1 MNPQPGRLRYI
12 GDSASLRD
20 CESALVDHLT
30 AIVVVCFSVSL
41 IGVSKAGFG
50 GGLGMLSTPISVL
63 ALTSMGH
70 SPEFALGFLLP
81 LLIVGDAFSALHYR
95 GKWEFKNL
103 KVLLPGIVVGV
114 LIGSQLIGRF
124 SPRQLNMVIGALAV
138 GFVVFQFVKEA
149 ILKLEGTLKPGYGNG
164 TFFGLAAGVTSSF
177 AHGAGPVMSMYLI
190 PQKMPKEIHVATRV
204 LIFTC
209 INWIK
214 APFFL
219 AAGVVNPTTLMGSLK
234 FVVLVPV
241 GVVIGVWLNR
251 RFSEEGFM
259 KAVYVL
265 TFLAGLQLIFDFK
278 PTVWFR

>member
-1 MNPQPGRLRYI
+1 M
-12 GDSASLRD
+12 
-20 CESALVDHLT
+20 DHLT
-30 AIVVVCFSVSL
+30 AIVVVCFSVAL

-63 ALTSMGH
+63 ALTLMGH

-95 GKWEFKNL
+95 GRWEMENL

-114 LIGSQLIGRF
+114 LLGSQLIGRF
-124 SPRQLNMVIGALAV
+124 SPRQLNLVIGSLAA

-149 ILKLEGTLKPGYGNG
+149 ILKLEGTLKPGLGNG
-164 TFFGLAAGVTSSF
+164 TLFGFAAGVTSSF

-190 PQKMPKEIHVATRV
+190 PQKMPKEVHVATRV

-209 INWIK
+209 VNWIK
-214 APFFL
+214 APFFV
-219 AAGVVNPTTLMGSLK
+219 AAGVINPTTLLASVK
-234 FVVLVPV
+234 FVALVPV
-241 GVVIGVWLNR
+241 GVAVGVWLNR

-259 KAVYVL
+259 KAVYAL

-278 PTVWFR
+278 PTDWFR

>member
-1 MNPQPGRLRYI
+1 M
-12 GDSASLRD
+12 
-20 CESALVDHLT
+20 DHLT

-50 GGLGMLSTPISVL
+50 GGLGMLSTPVSVL

-70 SPEFALGFLLP
+70 TAEFALGFLLP
-81 LLIVGDAFSALHYR
+81 LLIVGDAVSALHYR
-95 GKWEFKNL
+95 SKWEVKNL

-124 SPRQLNMVIGALAV
+124 SPRQLNGVIGSLAV

-164 TFFGLAAGVTSSF
+164 SVFGVLTGVTSSF

-209 INWIK
+209 VNWIK
-214 APFFL
+214 APFFV
-219 AAGVVNPTTLMGSLK
+219 AAGVIHSQTIVASLK
-234 FVVLVPV
+234 YVALVPV
-241 GVVIGVWLNR
+241 GVAIGIWLNR

-259 KAVYVL
+259 KAVYAL
-265 TFLAGLQLIFDFK
+265 TFLTGLQLIFDFK
-278 PTVWFR
+278 PAEWFR

>member
-1 MNPQPGRLRYI
+1 VIENPPP
-12 GDSASLRD
+12 
-20 CESALVDHLT
+20 VDHLT
-30 AIVVVCFSVSL
+30 AIIIVCFSVSL

-50 GGLGMLSTPISVL
+50 GGLGMLSTPVSVL

-81 LLIVGDAFSALHYR
+81 LLIAGDAFSALHYR
-95 GKWEFKNL
+95 GKWELKNL
-103 KVLLPGIVVGV
+103 KVLLPGIVAGV

-124 SPRQLNMVIGALAV
+124 PPRQLNMVIGLLAV

-149 ILKLEGTLKPGYGNG
+149 ILKLEGTLKPGFGNG
-164 TFFGLAAGVTSSF
+164 SLFGFAAGVTSSF

-214 APFFL
+214 APFFV
-219 AAGVVNPTTLMGSLK
+219 AAGVIHSETLLASAK
-234 FVVLVPV
+234 FVALVPV
-241 GVVIGVWLNR
+241 GVAVGVWLNR

-265 TFLAGLQLIFDFK
+265 TFLAGLQLIFDFR
-278 PTVWFR
+278 PTDWFR